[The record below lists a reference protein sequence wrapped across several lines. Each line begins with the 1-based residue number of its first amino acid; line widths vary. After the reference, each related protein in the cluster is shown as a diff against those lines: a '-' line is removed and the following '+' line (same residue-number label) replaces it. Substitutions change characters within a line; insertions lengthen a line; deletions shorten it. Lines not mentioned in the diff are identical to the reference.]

1 MTVKTE
7 TKALTKEKVLRTH
20 ACVIDTHKKSLEKNS
35 HYFMTFLPGVEFDK
49 NGNNEVQAICP
60 HCSNIL
66 GVYPDAINGGENDST
81 IKCNSCEIEY
91 RADDYKF
98 VADKEGRGGYYQ
110 KRKTQWVNQIEFFLS
125 NGEILHIR
133 PYITTS
139 FVRYSEKAEKYVVAK
154 QTHIFKMAFN
164 LRTGLSYFL
173 GCVDGAG
180 KPFEV
185 YDTYGVANF
194 KRNKG
199 NYPIILK
206 YQAEKY
212 DVLKNVFPEISFMVK
227 DVIKETPFFLNADG
241 LENVKSFFDLSVWNR
256 LKQVDSKRGEFY
268 EILAKHF
275 ALPIPTST
283 GCNEFL
289 SKNSTYIAKLLK
301 KEREG
306 LFEAYVNNIS
316 SQTKSGKA
324 LKKQFYKNPMNIRY
338 NHQLYRLGLK
348 DANYRFTFFDTLNKV
363 ALLGFNSSDD
373 QLGFQNNYFEL
384 ISFFLEVLSFS
395 GDKKVNS
402 LIKQLGSL
410 IKSFEVLYNIEQGNL
425 SNLKTPINFDNFV
438 MGSFKIQNYRGTK
451 MLEKFSMFSET
462 MSLYYRLKDS
472 IEEFDEASK
481 TEFQRLIET
490 SFLGKNFHEIH
501 ENLSGI
507 SKAINSFKDNM
518 PIDYSEDDRRYEGVF
533 GDYEFFLPEK
543 VVDFTE
549 FGREFRNCVGSYTR
563 TVIKKDRLIVIARHK
578 DTKKLKLC
586 IEISGEKSAYTNEGK
601 RCSFQYKS
609 FCNNRP
615 KEADLPSLIEWYE
628 TLGIDNRHCYDAYW
642 EDKATKDDSL
652 VRDLDDEDLPF

>member
-20 ACVIDTHKKSLEKNS
+20 ACVIDTHNKSLEKNS

-110 KRKTQWVNQIEFFLS
+110 KRKTQWVNQVEFFLI

-139 FVRYSEKAEKYVVAK
+139 FARYIEKSEKYVVAK
-154 QTHIFKMAFN
+154 QTHIYKMAFN

-227 DVIKETPFFLNADG
+227 DVIKEIPFFLNADG

-324 LKKQFYKNPMNIRY
+324 LKKEFYKNPMNIRY

-425 SNLKTPINFDNFV
+425 SNLQAPINFDNFV

-481 TEFQRLIET
+481 AEFQRLIEK

-652 VRDLDDEDLPF
+652 VRDVDDEDLPF

>member
-1 MTVKTE
+1 MAVKTE
-7 TKALTKEKVLRTH
+7 TTALTKEKVLRTH
-20 ACVIDTHKKSLEKNS
+20 SCVIDTHKKSLEKNA

-98 VADKEGRGGYYQ
+98 VADQEGRGGYYQ
-110 KRKTQWVNQIEFFLS
+110 KRKTQWVNQVEFFLS

-139 FVRYSEKAEKYVVAK
+139 FIRYSEKGKKYVVAK
-154 QTHIFKMAFN
+154 QTYIFKMAFN

-180 KPFEV
+180 KSFEV
-185 YDTYGVANF
+185 YDTYGVAKF

-227 DVIKETPFFLNADG
+227 DVIKETPFTLNADG

-268 EILAKHF
+268 SLLAKNF
-275 ALPIPTST
+275 ALPITTST

-306 LFEAYVNNIS
+306 LFEVYVNNIS
-316 SQTKSGKA
+316 SQTKSGKV
-324 LKKQFYKNPMNIRY
+324 LKKEFYKNPMNIRY

-348 DANYRFTFFDTLNKV
+348 DVNYRFTFFDTLNKV
-363 ALLGFNSSDD
+363 ALLGFNSSND

-384 ISFFLEVLSFS
+384 ISFFLEILSFS

-425 SNLKTPINFDNFV
+425 SNLQAPIDFDNFV

-481 TEFQRLIET
+481 AEFQRLIET

-652 VRDLDDEDLPF
+652 VRDVDDEDLPF